1 MLTLRFT
8 SSRGVPR
15 LSAWALAC
23 GLVWCLS
30 GLVPGS
36 AARAAEPA
44 PTRSLSADERLDA
57 IRRGLLQAALEGA
70 TRVESVAWLD
80 TEGRLHESS
89 SFRSGMQVRGV
100 QVLSYVRDRE
110 GQTQARL
117 SLPADAAQ
125 APGSRRDLIKTPLP
139 AKPNGSCEAAR
150 NSSLRHLIGLEVS
163 VGGRW
168 SAQDAPLAQVL
179 AGMVG
184 SVWLLG
190 EAPVL
195 QATAF
200 APPADKRPGVPN
212 WRMVA
217 EGEGVKDALEAP
229 RSAYE
234 QALLGTTTQPLLPW
248 MARLQVL
255 PGPQLPAPEASYW
268 MQKLQALQGVVDLG
282 TPTARISLS
291 LQASGQSRTALTL
304 SADVPLLREPS
315 QWGAPQLSPA
325 GRAQVEA
332 LLERWGQALSAQ
344 FACEPVLPSI
354 LPTANGSLRMN
365 AGTLAG
371 VHAGEEWLLADPQ
384 AFPERVLTPGVA
396 QQLVLAKVLR
406 VHARYAELQILAGPA
421 RPVQAGW
428 RAWRVESPLGE

>member
-1 MLTLRFT
+1 MPRLPFTLLH
-8 SSRGVPR
+8 GVPP
-15 LSAWALAC
+15 LTAWALAAGLAW
-23 GLVWCLS
+23 GLVA
-30 GLVPGS
+30 LVSVP
-36 AARAAEPA
+36 ARAAEPA
-44 PTRSLSADERLDA
+44 PARSLSADERLDA

-80 TEGRLHESS
+80 NEGRLHESS

-100 QVLSYVRDRE
+100 QVLSYMRDRD

-117 SLPADAAQ
+117 SLPADATD
-125 APGSRRDLIKTPLP
+125 APGSRRDLIKTALP
-139 AKPNGSCEAAR
+139 AKPSGSCEAR
-150 NSSLRHLIGLEVS
+150 SGGLRHLIGLEVS
-163 VGGRW
+163 VGGHW
-168 SAQDAPLAQVL
+168 SALDAPLAQAL
-179 AGMVG
+179 ARMAG
-184 SVWLLG
+184 SVGQFG
-190 EAPVL
+190 EAPGV
-195 QATAF
+195 QATA
-200 APPADKRPGVPN
+200 ADKRSHLPN

-217 EGEGVKDALEAP
+217 EGEGVKDALQAP

-234 QALLGTTTQPLLPW
+234 QALLGTSTQPPLPW

-255 PGPQLPAPEASYW
+255 PGPQLPASEASFW
-268 MQKLQALQGVVDLG
+268 MQKLQALQGVVDPG
-282 TPTARISLS
+282 TATARVTLS

-304 SADVPLLREPS
+304 SANVPLLREPS

-332 LLERWGQALSAQ
+332 LLDRWSQALSAQ

-354 LPTANGSLRMN
+354 LPIANGALRIN
-365 AGTLAG
+365 AGALAG
-371 VHAGEEWLLADPQ
+371 VQAGEEWLLADSQ

-396 QQLVLAKVLR
+396 QQLVLAKVLK
-406 VHARYAELQILAGPA
+406 VHARYAELEILAGPS